1 MLLIAVSIA
10 FVGCTTESVDTED
23 PTLEN
28 TQQLDTNCTGDD
40 PKAMITN
47 DSDTTVDMEIFDEDG
62 NLLNHSYAVEPGE
75 ESDWKFF
82 AEGQVTVVIS
92 TESSYKAIPMNM
104 GLCMA
109 YHVTINE
116 NYQLDTDQPTQL

>member
-10 FVGCTTESVDTED
+10 FVGCTTEPVDAEE

-28 TQQLDTNCTGDD
+28 PQIADTNCTGDD
-40 PKAMITN
+40 PKAKITN
-47 DSDTTVDMEIFDEDG
+47 DSDIIVDMEIFDQNG
-62 NLLNHSYAVEPGE
+62 VLLNHSYGVHPGQ

-82 AEGQVTVVIS
+82 TEGQVIVIIT
-92 TESSYKAIPMNM
+92 TESTFKAVPLDM